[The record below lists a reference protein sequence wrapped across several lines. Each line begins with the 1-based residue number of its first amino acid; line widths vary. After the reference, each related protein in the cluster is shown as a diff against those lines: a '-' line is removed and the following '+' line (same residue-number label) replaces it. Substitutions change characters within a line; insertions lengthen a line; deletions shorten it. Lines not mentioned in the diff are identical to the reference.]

1 MSEPRQPRLPGA
13 PGAEPDA
20 TLVEGVLERIVF
32 ANPESAWSVVRLA
45 VPGER
50 ELVTAVGN
58 LLAVQPGESLRLTG
72 RWEQDA
78 RHGRQFRV
86 SSYQTVTP
94 ATVVG
99 IERYLGSGLV
109 RGIGKGLAKRLVERF
124 GLETLAVIET
134 SPERLAEVPGIG
146 RKRSGEIRRAFR
158 EQRGIQELMVFLQSH
173 GVATGLAIKIHK
185 RYGEEAMAVVRESP
199 FRLAVEVFGIG
210 FRSADRIAAALGLP
224 KDAPQRVEAALLH
237 LLGEAAERGHC
248 FLPRATLLEE
258 AVTLLGVEPGRVEE
272 GLATLAAAGEAIV
285 EPLPEGTAAVYLP
298 TLNTAER
305 EIAERVAALAATPAP
320 PLALD
325 VERALAWLERREKVA
340 LAPEQREAIRL
351 GLTRKVLVV
360 TGGPGTGKTTLV
372 RSIVEVLERKGLRV
386 LLAAP
391 TGRAAKRLVEA
402 TGREAATLHRLLE
415 WNARSRGFERH
426 RDRPLD
432 GDLVIVDEASM
443 LDAPLAAHL
452 LRALPDAARLVLVGD
467 VDQLPSVG
475 PGRVLADLIRS
486 GAVEVA
492 RLQTIFRQA
501 EQSLIV
507 TNAHRVRRGEMPLL
521 EPLAGDRGE
530 ADFFFVEKETPEEVL
545 ETLRE
550 LLARRIPQRF
560 GFDPVEEVQV
570 LTPMNRGLLGTA
582 SLNGVLR
589 ELLNPAGGE
598 AASRG
603 GFRAGDKVMQVRN
616 NYDLEVFNGDLGRVA
631 AIEEAEQRVVV
642 NFDGRRVAYDPAA
655 LDELAL
661 AYACSIHKSQGSEYP
676 CVVVPLHTQ
685 HYVMLQR
692 NLLYTA
698 LTRARRLAVLVGEKR
713 ALRVAVGNARTRAR
727 HTRLAERAAAATAG
741 YRPGSP
747 SGQAGSAGGSAVV
760 PGDVP

>member
-124 GLETLAVIET
+124 GMETLAVIET

-248 FLPRATLLEE
+248 FLPRASLLEE
-258 AVTLLGVEPGRVEE
+258 AVTLLGVEPGRVEA

-285 EPLPEGTAAVYLP
+285 EPLSDGTAAVYLP
-298 TLNTAER
+298 TLYAAER
-305 EIAERVAALAATPAP
+305 EIAERVAVLAATPAP

-325 VERALAWLERREKVA
+325 VERALAWLEQREKVA

-372 RSIVEVLERKGLRV
+372 RGIVEVLERKGLRV

-391 TGRAAKRLVEA
+391 TGRAAKRLAEA
-402 TGREAATLHRLLE
+402 TGHEAATLHRLLE

-443 LDAPLAAHL
+443 LDVPLAAHL

-486 GAVEVA
+486 SAVEVA

-501 EQSLIV
+501 ERSLIV
-507 TNAHRVRRGEMPLL
+507 TNAHRVRQGEMPLL

-545 ETLRE
+545 EALRE

-589 ELLNPAGGE
+589 ELLNPVRGE
-598 AASRG
+598 AAVASRG

-642 NFDGRRVAYDPAA
+642 SFDGRRVAYDPAA
-655 LDELAL
+655 LDELVL

-727 HTRLAERAAAATAG
+727 HTRLAERLAQRPTA
-741 YRPGSP
+741 
-747 SGQAGSAGGSAVV
+747 
-760 PGDVP
+760 

>member
-13 PGAEPDA
+13 PGPEPDTA
-20 TLVEGVLERIVF
+20 LLEGVLERVVF
-32 ANPESAWSVVRLA
+32 ANPETAWSVVRLA

-124 GLETLAVIET
+124 GMETLAVIET
-134 SPERLAEVPGIG
+134 NPERLAEVPGIG

-173 GVATGLAIKIHK
+173 GVATGLAVKIHK

-210 FRSADRIAAALGLP
+210 FRSADRIAAAMGLP
-224 KDAPQRVEAALLH
+224 KDAPQRVEAAHLH

-248 FLPRATLLEE
+248 FLPRAALLEE
-258 AVTLLGVEPGRVEE
+258 AVALLGVEPGRVEA

-298 TLNTAER
+298 TLYTAER

-325 VERALAWLERREKVA
+325 VERALAWLEQREKVA
-340 LAPEQREAIRL
+340 LASEQREAIRL

-372 RSIVEVLERKGLRV
+372 RGIVEVLERKGLRV

-391 TGRAAKRLVEA
+391 TGRAAKRLAEA
-402 TGREAATLHRLLE
+402 TGHEAATLHRLLE

-432 GDLVIVDEASM
+432 GDLAIVDEASM

-501 EQSLIV
+501 ERSLIV

-521 EPLAGDRGE
+521 EPLAGEPGE

-545 ETLRE
+545 EALRE

-589 ELLNPAGGE
+589 ELLNPVRGE
-598 AASRG
+598 AAVSSRG

-631 AIEEAEQRVVV
+631 EIDEAEQRVVV
-642 NFDGRRVAYDPAA
+642 SFDGRRVAYDPAA

-727 HTRLAERAAAATAG
+727 HTRLAERLA
-741 YRPGSP
+741 
-747 SGQAGSAGGSAVV
+747 SGGPA
-760 PGDVP
+760 

>member
-45 VPGER
+45 VPDER

-124 GLETLAVIET
+124 GMETLAVIET

-146 RKRSGEIRRAFR
+146 SKRSGEIRRAFR

-173 GVATGLAIKIHK
+173 GVATGLAVKIHK

-224 KDAPQRVEAALLH
+224 KDAPQRIEAALLH

-248 FLPRATLLEE
+248 FLPRAALLEE
-258 AVTLLGVEPGRVEE
+258 AVTLLGVDPGRVEA

-285 EPLPEGTAAVYLP
+285 EPLSDGTAAVYLP
-298 TLNTAER
+298 TLYTAER

-325 VERALAWLERREKVA
+325 VERALAWLEQREKVA

-372 RSIVEVLERKGLRV
+372 RGIVEVLERKGLRV

-391 TGRAAKRLVEA
+391 TGRAAKRLAEA
-402 TGREAATLHRLLE
+402 TGHEAATLHRLLE
-415 WNARSRGFERH
+415 WNARSRGFERN

-432 GDLVIVDEASM
+432 GDLAIVDEASM
-443 LDAPLAAHL
+443 LDVPLAAHL
-452 LRALPDAARLVLVGD
+452 LRALPDTARLVLVGD

-507 TNAHRVRRGEMPLL
+507 TNAHRVRQGEMPLL
-521 EPLAGDRGE
+521 EPLG
-530 ADFFFVEKETPEEVL
+530 
-545 ETLRE
+545 
-550 LLARRIPQRF
+550 
-560 GFDPVEEVQV
+560 
-570 LTPMNRGLLGTA
+570 GTA
-582 SLNGVLR
+582 ARPTSSSSRRRRRRRCWRPCASSSPV
-589 ELLNPAGGE
+589 
-598 AASRG
+598 ASRSASASI
-603 GFRAGDKVMQVRN
+603 RS
-616 NYDLEVFNGDLGRVA
+616 
-631 AIEEAEQRVVV
+631 
-642 NFDGRRVAYDPAA
+642 RR
-655 LDELAL
+655 
-661 AYACSIHKSQGSEYP
+661 CR
-676 CVVVPLHTQ
+676 C
-685 HYVMLQR
+685 
-692 NLLYTA
+692 
-698 LTRARRLAVLVGEKR
+698 
-713 ALRVAVGNARTRAR
+713 
-727 HTRLAERAAAATAG
+727 
-741 YRPGSP
+741 
-747 SGQAGSAGGSAVV
+747 
-760 PGDVP
+760 

>member
-1 MSEPRQPRLPGA
+1 MTEPPQPRLPGA
-13 PGAEPDA
+13 PGAEPGA
-20 TLVEGVLERIVF
+20 ALLEGTLERVVF

-45 VPGER
+45 VAGER

-72 RWEQDA
+72 SWEQDA
-78 RHGRQFRV
+78 RYGRQFRV
-86 SSYQTVTP
+86 TSYQTVTP
-94 ATVVG
+94 ATLTG

-124 GLETLAVIET
+124 GMETLAVIES

-146 RKRSGEIRRAFR
+146 GKRSGEIRRAFR

-173 GVATGLAIKIHK
+173 GVATGMAVKIHK

-199 FRLAVEVFGIG
+199 YRLAVEVFGIG

-224 KDAPQRVEAALLH
+224 KDSAQRVEAALLH
-237 LLGEAAERGHC
+237 LLGEGAERGHC
-248 FLPRATLLEE
+248 FLPRAALLEA
-258 AVTLLGVEPGRVEE
+258 AVALLGVEPARVEA
-272 GLATLAAAGEAIV
+272 GLATLAAAGEVVV
-285 EPLPEGTAAVYLP
+285 EALPDGTAAVYLP
-298 TLNTAER
+298 SLHTAER
-305 EIAERVAALAATPAP
+305 EIAERLAALGAAPPP

-325 VERALAWLERREKVA
+325 VERALDWVERREKIA

-351 GLTRKVLVV
+351 GLTRKALVV

-372 RSIVEVLERKGLRV
+372 RGIVEVLARKGLRV

-391 TGRAAKRLVEA
+391 TGRAAKRLAEA
-402 TGREAATLHRLLE
+402 TGHEAATIHRLLE

-426 RDRPLD
+426 RDRPLE
-432 GDLVIVDEASM
+432 GDLVVVDEASM

-452 LRALPDAARLVLVGD
+452 LRALPDRARLVLVGD

-475 PGRVLADLIRS
+475 PGRVLADLIHS
-486 GAVEVA
+486 GTVAVA
-492 RLQTIFRQA
+492 RLATIFRQA
-501 EQSLIV
+501 ERSLIV
-507 TNAHRVRRGEMPLL
+507 TNAHRVQRGDMPLL
-521 EPLAGDRGE
+521 EPLAGGE
-530 ADFFFVEKETPEEVL
+530 GEPDFFFVERETPEEVL

-589 ELLNPAGGE
+589 ELLNPAAADAPLDSGGGP
-598 AASRG
+598 R
-603 GFRAGDKVMQVRN
+603 GFRVGDKVMQVRN
-616 NYDLEVFNGDLGRVA
+616 DYDLEVFNGDLGRVVA
-631 AIEEAEQRVVV
+631 VEEAEPRLIVS
-642 NFDGRRVAYDPAA
+642 FDGRRVGYDAAA

-727 HTRLAERAAAATAG
+727 YTRLAERLAAAG
-741 YRPGSP
+741 YPG
-747 SGQAGSAGGSAVV
+747 VV
-760 PGDVP
+760 P